1 MTVWRT
7 DMKLIQRGLLV
18 LVMSLSALVMTACQQ
33 DASISGAE
41 QKIATVDAVN
51 ILSSYVRAVPPGQ
64 MNSAAFMQIEN
75 GSGQAHQLAAA
86 NSEVA
91 EVVELHTHTNVG
103 GVMQMRQVPHIA
115 IPPKETVVLEPGG
128 LHVMLIGLKQ
138 NLVAGERIEV
148 ELVYGDGSR
157 ETIVMP
163 IAEVAGGM
171 MHKGMDHSKHH

>member
-1 MTVWRT
+1 MR
-7 DMKLIQRGLLV
+7 LIQHGLMIV
-18 LVMSLSALVMTACQQ
+18 VMGLSALGMVACEK
-33 DASISGAE
+33 DASTPSAE
-41 QKIATVDAVN
+41 SKVATVDAVN

-75 GSGQAHQLAAA
+75 GSEQSRQLAAA

-91 EVVELHTHTNVG
+91 ETVELHTHTNVD

-163 IAEVAGGM
+163 IKEVMGGM
-171 MHKGMDHSKHH
+171 MHKGHKGMDHSNH

>member
-1 MTVWRT
+1 MRR
-7 DMKLIQRGLLV
+7 MQRGLLIV
-18 LVMSLSALVMTACQQ
+18 VMVLSALGMVACEK
-33 DASISGAE
+33 DASTPSAE
-41 QKIATVDAVN
+41 NEYKHKVATVDAVN

-75 GSGQAHQLAAA
+75 GSGQARQLVAAGSA
-86 NSEVA
+86 VA
-91 EVVELHTHTNVG
+91 ETVELHTHTNAD

-115 IPPKETVVLEPGG
+115 IPPRETVVLEPGG

-163 IAEVAGGM
+163 IREVMGGM
-171 MHKGMDHSKHH
+171 MHQGHKGMDHSKH